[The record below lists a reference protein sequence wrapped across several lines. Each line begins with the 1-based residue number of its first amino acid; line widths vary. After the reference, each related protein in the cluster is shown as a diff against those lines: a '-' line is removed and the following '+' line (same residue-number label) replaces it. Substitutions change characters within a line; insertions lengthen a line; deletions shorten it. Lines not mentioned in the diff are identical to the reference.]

1 MKMKTNSIKIPKYY
15 EGRLLNQEKSY
26 FLKKS
31 LLSYIKKLK
40 SINEFLIPSILYISA
55 WEKDKNEIWYEYAGE
70 NFKGLFSAE
79 IEELPEVFKKAV
91 IDRKVYIKNEN
102 RVKIHTQN
110 KDLFLSKKFKIR
122 SEIQDSG
129 FNEAVYKIRSENR
142 TFWLKDQA
150 FVIYFKDDNVTVSIG
165 NLTNVTKEMEAEEAR
180 IEAEDRLIKSQKL
193 LQSLFNHSYD
203 PVFVIA
209 LNGKII
215 DCNEISEKTFGYFKK
230 DIVSKYYTKFIAPE
244 ERKRFEKKVEGLFKE
259 QTIRTDTVV
268 ENKNGEKIP
277 VEVSAVRINNNPPV
291 IQAFIRDISDKVLL
305 ENEKIKS
312 SKFELVSTMATGIA
326 HDISNILS
334 TILGNVSLALIEA
347 EKSGS
352 KKTGEILQ
360 RIEKAG
366 KHLDSLTKNF
376 FRISDLSSI
385 IKQPVDPESFFSP
398 LIEKYKDL
406 MAIKLFKNNEVDT
419 LNINSQMMGS
429 ALDAVLEN
437 SFEAMENS
445 DKKLTEIHIT
455 KIDLTKSNSEVHEI
469 IEKGRYTLISIKDY
483 GKGISE
489 KNINRVFDPYFS
501 TKSLSS
507 AKGTGLGLTKA
518 FSAVKQHNG
527 YITISSKEN
536 FGTNLS
542 IYLPE

>member
-1 MKMKTNSIKIPKYY
+1 MENNNIKIPKYY
-15 EGRLLNQEKSY
+15 EGKLLNQEKSY

-55 WEKDKNEIWYEYAGE
+55 WENDKNEIWYEYAGE
-70 NFKGLFSAE
+70 NFKGLFSSE
-79 IEELPEVFKKAV
+79 IDELPETFKKSV

-122 SEIQDSG
+122 SEVQDSG
-129 FNEAVYKIRSENR
+129 FNEAVYKIRFDNK

-180 IEAEDRLIKSQKL
+180 LEAEEKLIKSQKL
-193 LQSLFNHSYD
+193 LQSLFNQSYD
-203 PVFVIA
+203 PVFVTDTK
-209 LNGKII
+209 GTII
-215 DCNEISEKTFGYFKK
+215 DCNEISEKTFGYLKK
-230 DIVSKYYTKFIAPE
+230 DIIAKNYNKFVAPE
-244 ERKRFEKKVEGLFKE
+244 ERKRFEKNLGGLFKE
-259 QTIRTDTVV
+259 KNIRTDTVV
-268 ENKNGEKIP
+268 ENKNGKKIP
-277 VEVSAVRINNNPPV
+277 VEVSAVKINNTPPV
-291 IQAFIRDISDKVLL
+291 IQAFIRDISDKILL

-376 FRISDLSSI
+376 FRISDWSSI
-385 IKQPVDPESFFSP
+385 IKQHVDAKRFFEP
-398 LIEKYKDL
+398 FIEKYKDL
-406 MAIKLFKNNEVDT
+406 MTIKLYKDNDVNT
-419 LNINSQMMGS
+419 LNINSKMMES
-429 ALDAVLEN
+429 AVDAVLEN
-437 SFEAMENS
+437 AFEAMETS
-445 DKKLTEIHIT
+445 DKKLTEIYI
-455 KIDLTKSNSEVHEI
+455 KKDDLTESNNDVQGI
-469 IEKGRYTLISIKDY
+469 IEKGKYTLISIKDY

-501 TKSLSS
+501 TKALSS

-536 FGTNLS
+536 CGTTLS